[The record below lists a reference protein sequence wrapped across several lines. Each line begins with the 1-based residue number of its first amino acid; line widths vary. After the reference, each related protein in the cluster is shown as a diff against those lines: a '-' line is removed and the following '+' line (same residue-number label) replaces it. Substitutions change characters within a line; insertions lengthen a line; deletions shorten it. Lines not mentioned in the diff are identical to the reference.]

1 MPPPLDLSR
10 AAKLKHVAFRWERQS
25 VQYII
30 ATLQTA
36 QSKALR
42 QITIALHASADVT
55 LEMTPEWNV
64 LDCLLDRLWIS
75 RSVTSKIVCEDNLWE
90 RTVELFPKLADRGR
104 SATPDDGR
112 DPSNRKHMDSGQLVY
127 ASIREPL
134 VVILYSHTR
143 STYSATLGGVPGATG
158 GHGSN
163 QPRHHR
169 TISVPT
175 RTPQACRR

>member
-1 MPPPLDLSR
+1 MHAYPRPHHRLTLLAIVR
-10 AAKLKHVAFRWERQS
+10 ACILIPVFLMAGWTDCGFP
-25 VQYII
+25 VQ
-30 ATLQTA
+30 
-36 QSKALR
+36 LR
-42 QITIALHASADVT
+42 QRFCAKINCGS
-55 LEMTPEWNV
+55 EQQNCFPN
-64 LDCLLDRLWIS
+64 S
-75 RSVTSKIVCEDNLWE
+75 RT
-90 RTVELFPKLADRGR
+90 GGQ